1 MNAEARS
8 ERKTAAT
15 FELPKDRGRTVA
27 AETRAYDARLVRRLW
42 QFVRPYR
49 REFWLSCGLLP
60 LTAGFALAQPYIL
73 KIAIDRYIAGEDLAG
88 LAASAWIYAAV
99 FTIELVCIY
108 FQYVLTMRV
117 AQKSLADLRQAIFD
131 HIQKLDTAFFE
142 RHPIGSL
149 VTRMTSDVDVISEM
163 FAAGAM
169 TILMDIVTLLG
180 IVAIMLAIDAELAI
194 VSLVLLP
201 VILLAINFFR
211 IAARASYRLI
221 RERLARMNGYLQE
234 SISGM
239 AVVQGFARE
248 HRQCEEFM
256 RLNESH
262 NLANHRSNIY
272 EAALFSFVEAVSSIS
287 FALIIWY
294 GAAQIAGAALALGT
308 LVAFIEYVQKLFVP
322 IRDFSS
328 KYAVMQSAMTAAERV
343 FHLLDTPAGLQPDE
357 SSALRSASRPG
368 REPTAERGGSIVFE
382 GVTFAYGEREP
393 VIEDV
398 SFTIAPGESVAI
410 VGPTGSGKT
419 TLIKLL
425 LRFYDV
431 QRGRVIVDGVD
442 VRDWDPRQL
451 RRRIGL
457 VSQDVFLFTGSVRDN
472 ITLFRPLP
480 DEAVQRAATV
490 VNAARFIERLSHG
503 YDEPIRERGNNL
515 SSGQRQLL
523 SFARALAYDP
533 AILVL
538 DEATSSV
545 DPETEA
551 MIQDGLTKLLHGR
564 TALIVAHRLST
575 IERAD
580 RIIVMQHG
588 RIRETGTH
596 AELIAMGGMYAH
608 LHALHQAQSSSAP
621 KTDGTAAS
629 H

>member
-1 MNAEARS
+1 MNADAHA
-8 ERKTAAT
+8 ERTSAAT
-15 FELPKDRGRTVA
+15 LELPKSRGRTVA
-27 AETRAYDARLVRRLW
+27 DETRAYDARLVRRLW

-49 REFWLSCGLLP
+49 REFWLSCALLP

-73 KIAIDRYIAGEDLAG
+73 KVAIDRYIAGADLAG

-117 AQKSLADLRQAIFD
+117 AQKSLADLRQEIFD
-131 HIQKLDTAFFE
+131 HIQKLDTEFFE

-180 IVAIMLAIDAELAI
+180 IIAIMFAIDAQLAM
-194 VSLVLLP
+194 VSLILLP

-211 IAARASYRLI
+211 IAARASYRRI

-248 HRQCEEFM
+248 DRQCEEFM

-343 FHLLDTPAGLQPDE
+343 FNLLDTPARLPRDE
-357 SSALRSASRPG
+357 SSYTRPDLG
-368 REPTAERGGSIVFE
+368 KGKDGQEDVGGSIEFE
-382 GVTFAYGEREP
+382 GVTFAYGERES
-393 VIEDV
+393 VIKDV

-431 QRGRVIVDGVD
+431 QHGRILVDGVD
-442 VRDWDPRQL
+442 VRDWDPRHL

-480 DEAVQRAATV
+480 DEAVQLAATV
-490 VNAARFIERLSHG
+490 VNAARFIDRLPKG

-515 SSGQRQLL
+515 SAGQRQLL

-545 DPETEA
+545 DPESEA
-551 MIQDGLTKLLHGR
+551 MIQEGLTRLLHGR
-564 TALIVAHRLST
+564 TALVVAHRLST

-588 RIRETGTH
+588 RVRETGMH
-596 AELIAMGGMYAH
+596 ADLLAMGGLYAQ
-608 LHALHQAQSSSAP
+608 LHALHQAHGSAALV
-621 KTDGTAAS
+621 KDGKAAS
-629 H
+629 N